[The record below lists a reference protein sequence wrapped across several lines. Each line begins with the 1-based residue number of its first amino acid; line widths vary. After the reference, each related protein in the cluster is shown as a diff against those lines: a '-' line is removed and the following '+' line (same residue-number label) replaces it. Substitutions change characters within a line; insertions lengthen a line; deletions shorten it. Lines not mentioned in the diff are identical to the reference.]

1 MEKSRKSHIDA
12 AAALDVAIIADDLTG
27 ALDTAA
33 PFATHGLHTVVA
45 PSIADIDA
53 ALDDDPSVIAV
64 NTASRHISPDAA
76 AEAVTQACARL
87 LRTNPA
93 ILFKKIDSRL
103 KGNLEAEIRAMLAA
117 SGRDYAIVAPAVPEL
132 GRVVVNGKLRGR
144 GVNGEIPVAER
155 FGTLAPVLDF
165 PDAADE
171 AAMAF
176 IAARCLASAQRDL
189 AVGARGLAAALA
201 LSFTSRPGERAR
213 PFLPPTP
220 AIVAIG
226 SRDPITIA
234 QIERLRAETPG
245 LAVTEAPDGIAVT
258 RAPAAPFQLLLCT
271 PGAGPALP
279 EHEVAARFGRTVAKR
294 VAACGARTLVAS
306 GGDTALG
313 ILRALGVPH
322 IRVEGEVE
330 PGMPWSSIKP
340 AGLPPIVL
348 VTKSGGFG
356 GPDALLTAIRPR
368 EASVD
373 SS

>member
-1 MEKSRKSHIDA
+1 MGKPSKSQIETG
-12 AAALDVAIIADDLTG
+12 AALDVAIVADDLTG

-33 PFATHGLHTVVA
+33 PFATRGLHTVVA
-45 PSIADIDA
+45 PSIADIHEAFADN
-53 ALDDDPSVIAV
+53 PSVIAV
-64 NTASRHISPDAA
+64 NTSSRHIGPEAA
-76 AEAVTQACARL
+76 AEAVTQTCARL
-87 LRTNPA
+87 LRANPA

-201 LSFTSRPGERAR
+201 LSFPSRPGERAR
-213 PFLPPTP
+213 PFRPPTP

-226 SRDPITIA
+226 SRYPITIA
-234 QIERLRAETPG
+234 HIERLRAETPG

-258 RAPAAPFQLLLCT
+258 SAPEAPFHLLLCT

-294 VAACGARTLVAS
+294 VAACRARTLVAS

-330 PGMPWSSIKP
+330 PGMPWSSITP

-368 EASVD
+368 EVSVAP
-373 SS
+373 S